1 MAYISFILKP
11 CDLKFGMLLVKTL
24 LYFKKPADY
33 TYYEY
38 FFDFLDVW
46 SEWVVFYLGQNY
58 TLSLY
63 MVSNNSDPKRA

>member
-33 TYYEY
+33 TY
-38 FFDFLDVW
+38 
-46 SEWVVFYLGQNY
+46 
-58 TLSLY
+58 
-63 MVSNNSDPKRA
+63 